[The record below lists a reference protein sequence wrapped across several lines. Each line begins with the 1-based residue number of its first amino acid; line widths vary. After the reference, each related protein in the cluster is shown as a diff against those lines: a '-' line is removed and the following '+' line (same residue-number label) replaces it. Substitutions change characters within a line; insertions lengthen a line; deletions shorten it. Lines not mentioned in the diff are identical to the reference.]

1 MDDNSRDGTIHT
13 VGQFARLNEVF
24 IIVYSQ
30 CKYDDIRGKTWEAF
44 EGCTFC
50 GISGCI
56 NTIIKRCE
64 SGSLIKAECPL
75 NEICVIS
82 NECNASCRLAPSIC
96 SVEQA
101 PDSTSGCMLSNT
113 GLLRKYSTAS
123 IDGDHIVEGCKFCK
137 GRNAI
142 TRKFGTCTKNNTVD
156 KTEQCASGNVCVETR
171 CEVKCVPIAQGCFLT
186 NEPNSNETEQFPQP
200 YGCNT
205 CHRDGYKILSCSEEK
220 SAYKFVETPCP
231 VGTRCVQVDECE
243 ANCELV
249 DPTSCEVG
257 NKHGKKDY
265 KRDGCVFCKD
275 EVVDEVYTCKG
286 REGIQISRC
295 TNDEQCS
302 EVEECRAKCQN
313 NHSSLIIS
321 NKSISATADQNVSL
335 PFYKF
340 AIIINFIFLTL
351 LTLLLILQHHR
362 LTKLKKKF
370 KIFMAEK
377 QANMNQLVLIKA
389 NELDIS
395 KKKVGG
401 GEFGNVFSGKY
412 LNNGKK
418 IPVAVKILKG
428 VEEQELIKEAGIM
441 AQLDHPHLTKLFG
454 ICLAEEIKIVAPLR
468 PLGSL
473 ETYLKKNHD
482 SLEPKELLL
491 YCHQIAS
498 AMEYLVSRHIIHR
511 DLASRNVLVKKRD
524 HIEVTDFGLSAVL
537 HQNLILPSKMPYR
550 WVAMELLG
558 QPRDKALYSEATDV
572 WSFGITC
579 WEILTFARIPYEGVR
594 LDGPNVLASLHIYLK
609 NGSRLIRPVNCSLEL
624 YQTLLLCWA
633 PNPITRHKFKVLREQ
648 FEAYK
653 EDPHKYVTTQKN
665 VCVVETI
672 IDEDG
677 YFGKALYEKLE
688 KSGSDEIPKINEEK
702 QSSMGRENVQNKSI
716 DNQYTRPPKHSRSE
730 SNGSYLSVI
739 SDHGYDFV
747 DAPNFCTSMKLF
759 GDLSYMNAGLKKRTR

>member
-1 MDDNSRDGTIHT
+1 MIADD
-13 VGQFARLNEVF
+13 
-24 IIVYSQ
+24 
-30 CKYDDIRGKTWEAF
+30 
-44 EGCTFC
+44 
-50 GISGCI
+50 
-56 NTIIKRCE
+56 
-64 SGSLIKAECPL
+64 CPL

-82 NECNASCRLAPSIC
+82 NACNASCRVAPSIC

-101 PDSTSGCMLSNT
+101 PDSTSKCMLKNT
-113 GLLRKYSTAS
+113 GLLRKYSTAG
-123 IDGDHIVEGCKFCK
+123 IAGDSIVEGCKFCK

-142 TRKFGTCTKNNTVD
+142 TRKFGICTKNGTVD
-156 KTEQCASGNVCVETR
+156 KTEQCASGNVCVETG
-171 CEVKCVPIAQGCFLT
+171 CEVKCVPISQGCFLT
-186 NEPNSNETEQFPQP
+186 NEPNSNETEQFPKP
-200 YGCNT
+200 NGCNT
-205 CHRDGYKILSCSEEK
+205 L
-220 SAYKFVETPCP
+220 YKFVETPCP

-243 ANCELV
+243 ANCESV
-249 DPTSCEVG
+249 DPTSCEVN

-265 KRDGCVFCKD
+265 KSDGCVFCKD
-275 EVVDEVYTCKG
+275 ETVDEVYTCEG
-286 REGIQISRC
+286 RDGIKISRC

-302 EVEECRAKCQN
+302 EVEECRAKCLYN
-313 NHSSLIIS
+313 PFSKNIS

-335 PFYKF
+335 LLYKL
-340 AIIINFIFLTL
+340 AIIILFIFLALSTL
-351 LTLLLILQHHR
+351 LIIIQRHR
-362 LTKLKKKF
+362 LTKLKKKL
-370 KIFMAEK
+370 KISMAEK
-377 QANMNQLVLIKA
+377 QANMNELVLIKA
-389 NELDIS
+389 NELDVS
-395 KKKVGG
+395 KKKLGG
-401 GEFGNVFSGKY
+401 GEFGNVFSGRY

-441 AQLDHPHLTKLFG
+441 AQLDCPHLTKLFG
-454 ICLAEEIKIVAPLR
+454 ICLAEGITIVAPLR

-473 ETYLKKNHD
+473 ENYLKKHQD
-482 SLEPKELLL
+482 HLEPQELVL
-491 YCHQIAS
+491 YCYQIAS
-498 AMEYLVSRHIIHR
+498 AMEYLISRQIIHR
-511 DLASRNVLVKKRD
+511 DLASRNVLVRKRD
-524 HIEVTDFGLSAVL
+524 HVEVTDFGLSAVL
-537 HQNLILPSKMPYR
+537 QQNLILPSKMPYR

-594 LDGPNVLASLHIYLK
+594 LDGPNVLASLYTYLK

-633 PNPITRHKFKVLREQ
+633 PNPITRHNFKVLREQ
-648 FEAYK
+648 FKAYK
-653 EDPHKYVTTQKN
+653 ENPHKYVTTQKN

-702 QSSMGRENVQNKSI
+702 QSSMGRESVQNKSI

-747 DAPNFCTSMKLF
+747 KSV
-759 GDLSYMNAGLKKRTR
+759 